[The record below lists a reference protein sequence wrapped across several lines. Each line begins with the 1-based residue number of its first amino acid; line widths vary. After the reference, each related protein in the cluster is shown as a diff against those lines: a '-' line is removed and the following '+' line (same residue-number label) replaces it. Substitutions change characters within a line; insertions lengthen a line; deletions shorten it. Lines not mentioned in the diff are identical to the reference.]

1 MSKKQFKHERTC
13 MVCKKKD
20 SKANLLRFVLEDL
33 KLIYDAKKCHEG
45 RGTYIHNNKECLDSL
60 GIQKKL
66 KKAFRINENV
76 NLNLEILESLKNLS
90 TTREK
95 S

>member
-45 RGTYIHNNKECLDSL
+45 RGTYIHDNKE
-60 GIQKKL
+60 
-66 KKAFRINENV
+66 
-76 NLNLEILESLKNLS
+76 
-90 TTREK
+90 
-95 S
+95 